1 MGPGEVRLP
10 ADHGLHRIEEDRES
24 GIGIGNVT
32 IFFLIISLFAQC
44 FGSGFKLDPYSAA
57 LYLCIRTYSVY
68 RSGSVQLKTG
78 GKGFT
83 EKLKSL
89 SYFRTLC
96 MVQYVYLVLFI
107 DVFQRISCQ
116 KHIFH
121 RF

>member
-24 GIGIGNVT
+24 GIGIGKWHN
-32 IFFLIISLFAQC
+32 FFITLSLFAQC

-78 GKGFT
+78 GKALLKDKNHYPIS
-83 EKLKSL
+83 KLSAW
-89 SYFRTLC
+89 YN
-96 MVQYVYLVLFI
+96 MFI
-107 DVFQRISCQ
+107 
-116 KHIFH
+116 
-121 RF
+121 